1 MVARSELSEAERRVW
16 EAFPRG
22 ATVRL
27 GEDLDATADGRD
39 PSRQVRAE
47 VIIELLG
54 GAFSPVPGRVA
65 ALRLSGAR
73 IVGGLALANAEI
85 KQPVQ
90 LRGCRLGD
98 GIDLSEART
107 RSLDLS
113 HSYVRGFSLT
123 GAHIEGSLSLVGAHL
138 ANPSSDALN
147 ADGMT
152 LTGNMFCGGKFQSQ
166 GEVRMVNADIGGQLE
181 LLGAYLTNPDGKAL
195 NVDGLTLTG
204 NLLCGDGF
212 QATGEVSLLGA
223 RIGGHLDLSGA
234 HLADSDG
241 SPLNADGLI
250 LTGSMFCRDG
260 FQAKGEI
267 RLLGARIGGQLD
279 LNGAHLANPRG
290 YSFNADRMT
299 IAGTMFCG
307 NGFRAEGE
315 MRMLAVRVGGRLRF
329 DGAHLANPGG
339 NALTADQ
346 MVVTEGMY
354 CQDGFQADG
363 GISLYRTSI
372 GVLCDDPGSWP
383 RRLVLDGFAYEGLYP
398 YLPAG
403 RRLTWLRRMDDYRA
417 QPYEQ
422 LAAYYRRLGHDE
434 QARRVLLARMRART
448 SERPWWARSWGWF
461 QDVLAGYGYAPGR
474 AVGWLVGVFMV
485 GWVYF
490 QIHRPAPAKPQDHP
504 VFHAAL
510 YALDLMLPAPA
521 LGQEQAWDPQG
532 GALAIATFLRIFGW
546 VLAIA
551 VVAGITRA
559 LSRN

>member
-1 MVARSELSEAERRVW
+1 M
-16 EAFPRG
+16 
-22 ATVRL
+22 
-27 GEDLDATADGRD
+27 
-39 PSRQVRAE
+39 
-47 VIIELLG
+47 
-54 GAFSPVPGRVA
+54 
-65 ALRLSGAR
+65 
-73 IVGGLALANAEI
+73 
-85 KQPVQ
+85 
-90 LRGCRLGD
+90 
-98 GIDLSEART
+98 
-107 RSLDLS
+107 
-113 HSYVRGFSLT
+113 
-123 GAHIEGSLSLVGAHL
+123 
-138 ANPSSDALN
+138 
-147 ADGMT
+147 
-152 LTGNMFCGGKFQSQ
+152 
-166 GEVRMVNADIGGQLE
+166 
-181 LLGAYLTNPDGKAL
+181 
-195 NVDGLTLTG
+195 
-204 NLLCGDGF
+204 NL
-212 QATGEVSLLGA
+212 
-223 RIGGHLDLSGA
+223 GGHL
-234 HLADSDG
+234 
-241 SPLNADGLI
+241 
-250 LTGSMFCRDG
+250 FCRD
-260 FQAKGEI
+260 
-267 RLLGARIGGQLD
+267 
-279 LNGAHLANPRG
+279 
-290 YSFNADRMT
+290 
-299 IAGTMFCG
+299 
-307 NGFRAEGE
+307 GFRAEGE
-315 MRMLAVRVGGRLRF
+315 TRMLGVRVGGRLRF

-354 CQDGFQADG
+354 CQDGFQAEG

-383 RRLVLDGFAYEGLYP
+383 RRLVLDGFTYEGLYP

-485 GWVYF
+485 GWVFF
-490 QIHRPAPAKPQDHP
+490 QLHRPAPAKPQDHP

-532 GALAIATFLRIFGW
+532 GALAVATVLRIFGW

-559 LSRN
+559 LSRS